1 MSSGVASSIDLR
13 KNPLCYYQNEPKM
26 DQRQDLTPE
35 VKGAALFAGSASF
48 MDSSHAE
55 EEAKNIY
62 PLYQQVVQGHD
73 QAE

>member
-13 KNPLCYYQNEPKM
+13 KNPLCYYQNQPKM
-26 DQRQDLTPE
+26 DQRQDLTSG
-35 VKGAALFAGSASF
+35 VKETSLFAGSVHF
-48 MDSSHAE
+48 MNSSHAKE
-55 EEAKNIY
+55 KAKDVY